1 MVVAVKNGIAGD
13 EMTGFRPLPKKP
25 KHNLLQGI
33 FFVLLISL
41 AAYVFLQSP
50 LFDVQKI
57 EISGRNR
64 ISKEQ
69 LIKLSGVVS
78 GSNIFKLDLRTGE
91 DKIKLLPTVKTVK
104 IVRKFPSTVVI
115 NIQEREPIALLPLG
129 KDFIEI
135 DVDGVYLREGS
146 VYEASLP
153 IITGC
158 EVNEPKLGYKISGEG
173 VDTVLK
179 TLSALP
185 NELVHQLS
193 EIHLENYNKIFIY
206 TLNGVQGRLG
216 SSEEIEQKGKVF
228 LQVLSQV
235 SEGKPIEYIDLTSF
249 KSPVV
254 KYRSPEV

>member
-1 MVVAVKNGIAGD
+1 
-13 EMTGFRPLPKKP
+13 MTGVRPLPEKS

-33 FFVLLISL
+33 FFVLLFFL

-57 EISGRNR
+57 EISGRHR
-64 ISKEQ
+64 IPKEQ
-69 LIKLSGVVS
+69 LVKLSGVVP

-91 DKIKLLPTVKTVK
+91 DKINLLPAVKTVK
-104 IVRKFPSTVVI
+104 IIRKFPSTVVI
-115 NIQEREPIALLPLG
+115 DIQEREPTALLPLG

-135 DVDGVYLREGS
+135 DADGVYLKKGN

-158 EVNEPKLGYKISGEG
+158 KINGLKLGSKVSGTG
-173 VDTVLK
+173 IDTALK
-179 TLSALP
+179 VVSALP
-185 NELVHQLS
+185 DELLHQLS
-193 EIHLENYNKIFIY
+193 EIHLGNDNKIFIY

-216 SSEEIEQKGKVF
+216 SPEEIESKGKMF
-228 LQVLSQV
+228 LQVLNQV

-254 KYRSPEV
+254 KYCSPEV